1 MISIHEGG
9 LGVGWTRFT
18 RAFGDFSDGGFE
30 NFQLG
35 IGGADG
41 DGSFLDADHDPHNAA
56 AGHDFVA
63 ILEVVQHLLPLFL
76 APLLG
81 HDQQKVKNRENE
93 DERGEAEPA
102 PGSDRLN
109 ASTFAMLIEPDHPN
123 RSGLRPLG
131 ASWPCAILPRDFSLP
146 QARILRPEMLQLQ
159 A

>member
-63 ILEVVQHLLPLFL
+63 TPDGFHHRIMLLGL
-76 APLLG
+76 PLLG
-81 HDQQKVKNRENE
+81 PDKYEIKNENHQKQREE
-93 DERGEAEPA
+93 LDIPRRTPT
-102 PGSDRLN
+102 RLL
-109 ASTFAMLIEPDHPN
+109 T
-123 RSGLRPLG
+123 RLRPHGEKCVGKAHIHKLSIIKPVNVG
-131 ASWPCAILPRDFSLP
+131 C
-146 QARILRPEMLQLQ
+146 
-159 A
+159 